1 MPLLDY
7 MQARKLLDKYKIKSI
22 GSAYV
27 NSAESAADF
36 AKGKRIVLKLISEKA
51 VHKSR
56 AGLVKL
62 DIDGEK
68 EIAAAY
74 DDLVRRGRM
83 LRPYKILAQKMADP
97 GVEIIIGG
105 NTDAQFGKVLLVGL
119 GGVYVEA
126 FKDVQ
131 LRLCPIT
138 KADAVD
144 MLSELQSRKIVTY
157 DGKAEDE
164 IVSLLMKVSKLL
176 TENKK
181 VSELDL
187 NPVIV
192 RQDSYEAVDI
202 RILT

>member
-7 MQARKLLDKYKIKSI
+7 MQARKLLDKYKIKSVD
-22 GSAYV
+22 SAYV
-27 NSAESAADF
+27 NSAESAARF

-62 DIDGEK
+62 DLDGEK
-68 EIAAAY
+68 EIAVAY
-74 DDLVRRGRM
+74 EDLIRRGRT
-83 LRPYKILAQKMADP
+83 LRPYKILAQKMADS
-97 GVEIIIGG
+97 GIEIIIGG

-119 GGVYVEA
+119 GGAYVEA

-138 KADAVD
+138 KADATD